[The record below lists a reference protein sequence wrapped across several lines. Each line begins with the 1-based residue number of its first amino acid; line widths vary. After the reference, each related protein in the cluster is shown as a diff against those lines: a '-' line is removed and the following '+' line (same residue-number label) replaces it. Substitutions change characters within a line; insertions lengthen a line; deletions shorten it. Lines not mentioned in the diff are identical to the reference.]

1 MDSPKLEPV
10 GVIDLGTQSC
20 LLLVGRRDGDR
31 LEVLDDRCEL
41 PALGEGLARSGRLSD
56 AAMERAL
63 EVLGGFAE
71 RAREL
76 GCPSVRA
83 FGTAAMRR
91 AENASVLVAAA
102 EARHGLELVV
112 VAPEREAALAW
123 SAAAGP
129 AGDPAT
135 RVIDVG
141 GGSTEVA
148 FAGGLRRLSA
158 PVGAVVLSEDL
169 GVDASWGALLGA
181 ARATLVAAR
190 GQLGEATELL
200 GDSGGAPTVALGG
213 SASNL
218 GALVLGLAEFDHLA
232 VEGAVVKAEQLA
244 HFGATLAAASVSERC
259 EFPIEAARAAILPAG
274 LACLA
279 AATELLGA
287 AELRVS
293 GRGLRYALMA
303 EALGLV

>member
-1 MDSPKLEPV
+1 MDTAKLEPV

-31 LEVLDDRCEL
+31 LEVLEDRCEL
-41 PALGEGLARSGRLSD
+41 PALGEGLARSGRLSEV
-56 AAMERAL
+56 AMERAL
-63 EVLGGFAE
+63 AVLGGFAS

-76 GCPSVRA
+76 GCSSVRA
-83 FGTAAMRR
+83 YGTAAMRR
-91 AENASVLVAAA
+91 AENAAVLVAAA
-102 EARHGLELVV
+102 RERHGLELVV

-129 AGDPAT
+129 GGDPAT

-148 FAGGLRRLSA
+148 QGGGLERLSA

-169 GVDASWGALLGA
+169 GVEASWEALVGA
-181 ARATLVAAR
+181 AREALRAAG
-190 GQLGEATELL
+190 GQLGPARR
-200 GDSGGAPTVALGG
+200 APTVALGG

-218 GALVLGLAEFDHLA
+218 GSMALGLAKFDHLA
-232 VEGAVVKAEQLA
+232 VEGAVVTAEQLA
-244 HFGATLAAASVSERC
+244 HFGASLAATPVAKRC
-259 EFPIEAARAAILPAG
+259 EHPIEAARAAILPAG

-303 EALGLV
+303 ESLGLV